1 VIFIFSILTR
11 ASCILKIY
19 KVYFKQYLKDK
30 STIDPNFI
38 DDFYSFYD
46 DGYNE
51 YDYVTDLEKL
61 SNWLEV
67 KKENLKRLLDDN
79 FEEDEDY
86 IIEKKITG
94 IGKGIGKNNRKRVM
108 LTYEC
113 SKLLCMLSRTEK
125 ANIIRR
131 FYVELEKLLIS
142 YKS

>member
-1 VIFIFSILTR
+1 MIFIFSILTR

-38 DDFYSFYD
+38 DDFIYND
-46 DGYNE
+46 DGQNE
-51 YDYVTDLEKL
+51 YNYIIDLEKL

-125 ANIIRR
+125 ANTIRR
-131 FYVELEKLLIS
+131 FYVELEKLLIL